1 MAKDIIFDSE
11 RLERQQNRKRYLIPA
26 AVLAGLVV
34 LVVAVALIVRGGRG
48 KPRTGGEGTAY
59 PYVWTENKN
68 GSVTLE
74 IDRASAPGFVWA
86 ESGSNTLLTVAAE
99 QDEPDGKT
107 RFTLTPLESGRA
119 VLLLILHR
127 ETDESDRIFELAILA
142 EVTDTGKQ
150 LKTSLLSFGGKT
162 LFGVVRG
169 GEDSICPYFIRM
181 DEDGDLMI
189 AVQTAALLQELP
201 ETEDETENDKKE
213 EGWQC
218 FSDNETVA
226 AVLGVIANEEMAAAY
241 LRPGTEP
248 GKTQVRMTD
257 SISGTELTAE
267 FELREDG
274 SLTILNHGIRAGT
287 AAADTT
293 D

>member
-1 MAKDIIFDSE
+1 MAKDVVFESE
-11 RLERQQNRKRYLIPA
+11 RFEKRQNVKRILIPA
-26 AVLAGLVV
+26 AVIIV
-34 LVVAVALIVRGGRG
+34 LIAAAVAVALIVRGGRG
-48 KPRTGGEGTAY
+48 KPRTGGEDTAY
-59 PYVWTENKN
+59 PYIWTENKN

-86 ESGSNTLLTVAAE
+86 ESGANNLLTVAAE
-99 QDEPDGKT
+99 QDETNGKT
-107 RFTLTPLESGRA
+107 RFILTPLESGRA
-119 VLLLILHR
+119 VLLLTLHR
-127 ETDESDRIFELAILA
+127 EKDESDRIFELAVLA
-142 EVTDTGKQ
+142 EVADTGKQ
-150 LKTSLLSFGGKT
+150 LKMRLLSFGGKP

-169 GEDSICPYFIRM
+169 GEDTICPYFIRV

-201 ETEDETENDKKE
+201 ETEEETESGNKE

-226 AVLGVIANEEMAAAY
+226 AVLGVITNEEMATAY

-248 GKTQVRMTD
+248 GKALVRMTD

-267 FELREDG
+267 FELSEDG
-274 SLTILNHGIRAGT
+274 SLTILNHDILAGT
-287 AAADTT
+287 AVADTT